1 MAKYQSLVQTIKE
14 HNTPVDLNE
23 VTDQE
28 IKAVKKLSK
37 DMEKIKKDYF
47 KIAKMGDKTLQL
59 KGFNT
64 QYESILKAQQ
74 EILKI
79 IGDMSTMKSM
89 SDRAQKNEEVE
100 LEEKLGYNGNYQR
113 KSKYDGK
120 EFDAKKELQTLK
132 KFGKALEQADKIHSD
147 LQYPN
152 VVDTVT
158 HMWDHLNN
166 AYIGIAKYQDQIKNG
181 EYDGIIDIDD

>member
-14 HNTPVDLNE
+14 HNTPVDLSE

-59 KGFNT
+59 AGFNK
-64 QYESILKAQQ
+64 QYETILKAQQ

-79 IGDMSTMKSM
+79 IGDMTTMKSM
-89 SDRAQKNEEVE
+89 SDRAKKNEEVISE
-100 LEEKLGYNGNYQR
+100 RIDFHKKSPAEKKGSDFDRKLEINGYKKMVKEIEKLNKFHEKFQYNNRAAGPHKIFDALQQVERVCYDMIAEIER
-113 KSKYDGK
+113 GKWDGK
-120 EFDAKKELQTLK
+120 VTL
-132 KFGKALEQADKIHSD
+132 ED
-147 LQYPN
+147 
-152 VVDTVT
+152 
-158 HMWDHLNN
+158 
-166 AYIGIAKYQDQIKNG
+166 
-181 EYDGIIDIDD
+181 

>member
-14 HNTPVDLNE
+14 HNTPVDLSE

-59 KGFNT
+59 AGFNK
-64 QYESILKAQQ
+64 QYETILKAQQ

-79 IGDMSTMKSM
+79 IGDMTTMKSM
-89 SDRAQKNEEVE
+89 SDRAK
-100 LEEKLGYNGNYQR
+100 
-113 KSKYDGK
+113 
-120 EFDAKKELQTLK
+120 
-132 KFGKALEQADKIHSD
+132 
-147 LQYPN
+147 
-152 VVDTVT
+152 
-158 HMWDHLNN
+158 
-166 AYIGIAKYQDQIKNG
+166 
-181 EYDGIIDIDD
+181 

>member
-1 MAKYQSLVQTIKE
+1 MSEYRTLVQTIKE

-23 VTDQE
+23 VTEQE

-79 IGDMSTMKSM
+79 IGDMTTMKSM
-89 SDRAQKNEEVE
+89 SDRAQKNEEVISERIDYHKKSPAE
-100 LEEKLGYNGNYQR
+100 LKGSEFDRKSEINGYNKMIKMVEKMN
-113 KSKYDGK
+113 KDHSKFQYNNRAAGPHKIFDALMQVERACYDMIREIKQGKWDGK
-120 EFDAKKELQTLK
+120 VTL
-132 KFGKALEQADKIHSD
+132 ED
-147 LQYPN
+147 
-152 VVDTVT
+152 
-158 HMWDHLNN
+158 
-166 AYIGIAKYQDQIKNG
+166 
-181 EYDGIIDIDD
+181 